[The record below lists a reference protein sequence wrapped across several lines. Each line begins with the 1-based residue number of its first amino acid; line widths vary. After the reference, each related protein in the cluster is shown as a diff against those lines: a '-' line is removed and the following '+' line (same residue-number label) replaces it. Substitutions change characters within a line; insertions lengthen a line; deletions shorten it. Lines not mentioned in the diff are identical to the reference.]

1 MTLHFLG
8 GIPPPNHRRIKMIEL
23 KRKKR
28 NRKKRVLQKPKE
40 RNWIAQKAFTR
51 TGAGSHK
58 DKRKEASKRAC
69 RGKIDED

>member
-1 MTLHFLG
+1 
-8 GIPPPNHRRIKMIEL
+8 MIEL

-58 DKRKEASKRAC
+58 DKKKEASKRAC
-69 RGKIDED
+69 RGKVNED